1 MLGPPTSFGI
11 GLEACCWRNTLLE
24 ERDVVGV
31 MADVFLLLAVIG
43 IRMPDDNDS
52 LFIYLLVLLSVSLGA
67 VRGCMLHD
75 TINYR

>member
-1 MLGPPTSFGI
+1 
-11 GLEACCWRNTLLE
+11 
-24 ERDVVGV
+24 